1 MQETEHQST
10 TDRTLQDLAAA
21 LRMAM
26 DIGDAMVATQAGVL
40 EVRPL
45 TTRAVDPDGA
55 LWFLISAGGD
65 LARDIAARP
74 DLLLVYAEP
83 AKSRFAGI
91 AGRAAIVD
99 DPVRVRALWNA
110 AVAEHFDGPD
120 DPDLRLLR
128 VDALRIDTWT
138 PQGTRLGRWLRQAVA
153 AMADETPPPAAP
165 A

>member
-1 MQETEHQST
+1 MQDTEHQST
-10 TDRTLQDLAAA
+10 TDATLQDLAAA
-21 LRMAM
+21 LRLAM
-26 DIGDAMVATQAGVL
+26 DIGDAMVVTQAGVL

-65 LARDIAARP
+65 LARDIVARP
-74 DLLLVYAEP
+74 DLLLVYSDP
-83 AKSRFAGI
+83 AKSRFVGI
-91 AGRAAIVD
+91 GGRALLLRD
-99 DPVRVRALWNA
+99 EERLRALWDSSM
-110 AVAEHFDGPD
+110 AEHFDGPD

-153 AMADETPPPAAP
+153 AIADDTPPAAP